1 MNYLSK
7 SSLCLL
13 AVVTSLTATAQE
25 TLSDKLQYK
34 VTGRMLMDGG
44 VYLRNDN
51 HFGNGTEFNDLRVG
65 MKATY
70 QRWDMKVEIG
80 YVGSKVS
87 IKDAFAT
94 YTSGKHIIQ
103 VGQFYEPFTMDMLC
117 STFDLRFHQSP
128 GSVLAMTNSRRLGVA
143 YTYNAT
149 HYYACGGLF
158 TDNDI
163 SNLKNTSQG
172 YAVDGRFVYR
182 PVNEAGKLLHLGIAA
197 IYRTPDGALPDD
209 DNKNTFVYKSAGVS
223 TIDNRN
229 LIYAEVDNAR
239 HQVKL
244 GTELLI
250 YYGKFFFQ
258 SEYIR
263 TQVKRRNGLADYTGQ
278 GGYAQCSWLLIGDTY
293 AYDAAL
299 ACPSRPIG
307 RVLELCGRFNIVD
320 MNDRTAEVLGG
331 AQKDFSL
338 GLNYYINKHIGI
350 KVNYSYVISGKH
362 IREISDK
369 NFSVLQARFQF
380 IL

>member
-51 HFGNGTEFNDLRVG
+51 HFGNGMEFNDLRVG

-128 GSVLAMTNSRRLGVA
+128 GSVLAMTNSRRLGVP
-143 YTYNAT
+143 YPSVFPFPRY
-149 HYYACGGLF
+149 HC
-158 TDNDI
+158 
-163 SNLKNTSQG
+163 
-172 YAVDGRFVYR
+172 
-182 PVNEAGKLLHLGIAA
+182 
-197 IYRTPDGALPDD
+197 
-209 DNKNTFVYKSAGVS
+209 
-223 TIDNRN
+223 
-229 LIYAEVDNAR
+229 
-239 HQVKL
+239 
-244 GTELLI
+244 
-250 YYGKFFFQ
+250 
-258 SEYIR
+258 IR
-263 TQVKRRNGLADYTGQ
+263 
-278 GGYAQCSWLLIGDTY
+278 
-293 AYDAAL
+293 
-299 ACPSRPIG
+299 
-307 RVLELCGRFNIVD
+307 
-320 MNDRTAEVLGG
+320 
-331 AQKDFSL
+331 
-338 GLNYYINKHIGI
+338 
-350 KVNYSYVISGKH
+350 
-362 IREISDK
+362 
-369 NFSVLQARFQF
+369 
-380 IL
+380 

>member
-117 STFDLRFHQSP
+117 STF
-128 GSVLAMTNSRRLGVA
+128 SRKAIASRHCRCLS
-143 YTYNAT
+143 
-149 HYYACGGLF
+149 HSRWCF
-158 TDNDI
+158 
-163 SNLKNTSQG
+163 
-172 YAVDGRFVYR
+172 
-182 PVNEAGKLLHLGIAA
+182 AG
-197 IYRTPDGALPDD
+197 
-209 DNKNTFVYKSAGVS
+209 
-223 TIDNRN
+223 
-229 LIYAEVDNAR
+229 
-239 HQVKL
+239 
-244 GTELLI
+244 
-250 YYGKFFFQ
+250 
-258 SEYIR
+258 
-263 TQVKRRNGLADYTGQ
+263 
-278 GGYAQCSWLLIGDTY
+278 
-293 AYDAAL
+293 
-299 ACPSRPIG
+299 
-307 RVLELCGRFNIVD
+307 
-320 MNDRTAEVLGG
+320 
-331 AQKDFSL
+331 
-338 GLNYYINKHIGI
+338 
-350 KVNYSYVISGKH
+350 
-362 IREISDK
+362 
-369 NFSVLQARFQF
+369 
-380 IL
+380 

>member
-250 YYGKFFFQ
+250 YYGKILL
-258 SEYIR
+258 S
-263 TQVKRRNGLADYTGQ
+263 KRIYP
-278 GGYAQCSWLLIGDTY
+278 Y
-293 AYDAAL
+293 
-299 ACPSRPIG
+299 
-307 RVLELCGRFNIVD
+307 
-320 MNDRTAEVLGG
+320 
-331 AQKDFSL
+331 
-338 GLNYYINKHIGI
+338 
-350 KVNYSYVISGKH
+350 SGKTQEWPCRLYRTGW
-362 IREISDK
+362 ICAMFVAPDRRY
-369 NFSVLQARFQF
+369 L
-380 IL
+380 

>member
-80 YVGSKVS
+80 YVGK
-87 IKDAFAT
+87 
-94 YTSGKHIIQ
+94 
-103 VGQFYEPFTMDMLC
+103 
-117 STFDLRFHQSP
+117 SP

-182 PVNEAGKLLHLGIAA
+182 PVNETGKLLHLGIAA
-197 IYRTPDGALPDD
+197 IHRTPDGALPDD
-209 DNKNTFVYKSAGVS
+209 DNRNTFVYKSAGVS

-229 LIYAEVDNAR
+229 LIYAEVDNAH

-250 YYGKFFFQ
+250 YYGKFFLQ

-293 AYDAAL
+293 DYDAAL
-299 ACPSRPIG
+299 ACPARPIG
-307 RVLELCGRFNIVD
+307 RALELCGRFNIVD

-350 KVNYSYVISGKH
+350 KVNYSYVIPGKH
-362 IREISDK
+362 IREISDN

>member
-65 MKATY
+65 MRATY

-197 IYRTPDGALPDD
+197 IYRTPMVLCRMMITGVPLSINLP
-209 DNKNTFVYKSAGVS
+209 
-223 TIDNRN
+223 
-229 LIYAEVDNAR
+229 E
-239 HQVKL
+239 
-244 GTELLI
+244 
-250 YYGKFFFQ
+250 
-258 SEYIR
+258 
-263 TQVKRRNGLADYTGQ
+263 
-278 GGYAQCSWLLIGDTY
+278 
-293 AYDAAL
+293 
-299 ACPSRPIG
+299 
-307 RVLELCGRFNIVD
+307 
-320 MNDRTAEVLGG
+320 
-331 AQKDFSL
+331 
-338 GLNYYINKHIGI
+338 
-350 KVNYSYVISGKH
+350 
-362 IREISDK
+362 
-369 NFSVLQARFQF
+369 
-380 IL
+380 

>member
-44 VYLRNDN
+44 VYLRNNN

-80 YVGSKVS
+80 YVGNKVS

-209 DNKNTFVYKSAGVS
+209 DNRSTFIYKSAGVS

-338 GLNYYINKHIGI
+338 GLN
-350 KVNYSYVISGKH
+350 
-362 IREISDK
+362 
-369 NFSVLQARFQF
+369 
-380 IL
+380 